1 MDYVKMTNDL
11 GFKDLL
17 CNLLVDCNHV
27 LDNDSSSQHN
37 LIVCVRQQIEQAV
50 VPLLGLKYL
59 TKNIRHVT
67 IVTLAIWR
75 EIAK

>member
-1 MDYVKMTNDL
+1 MIDNVKMTNNL

-37 LIVCVRQQIEQAV
+37 LIICVRQQIEQAV
-50 VPLLGLKYL
+50 VPLL
-59 TKNIRHVT
+59 
-67 IVTLAIWR
+67 
-75 EIAK
+75 